1 MELINSGN
9 RVSLKPD
16 VIDRHGPAWEE
27 EKVLKFSAKCVSDEH
42 FFYGKAKLMI
52 SDLENASSK
61 IDQAV
66 KLYGEKLDCFMGV
79 EKKFVE
85 SSKKASAGVRDAS
98 QKMADGLA
106 KIERIANFDRLER
119 MVDLLERA
127 EKAISSLSELDSS
140 GRLEKIAA
148 ILK

>member
-1 MELINSGN
+1 MTAKAS
-9 RVSLKPD
+9 RVSFKPD
-16 VIDRHGPAWEE
+16 VIDRHGPAWKE
-27 EKVLKFSAKCVSDEH
+27 EKVLMYSAKCVADEH
-42 FFYGKAKLMI
+42 FFYGKAKTMI
-52 SDLENASSK
+52 SDLEKASNK

-66 KLYGEKLDCFMGV
+66 ELYGEKLDCFLDM
-79 EKKFVE
+79 EKKFSE

-127 EKAISSLSELDSS
+127 EKAISSLSELDST